1 MISPKTAQILK
12 YCGLFLILLI
22 FLPFELSV
30 TLTVSFYLVLNSRNY
45 AKLLIVSLV
54 IFLADIVF
62 RNFDIS
68 IRFISDLALDS
79 YILLLS
85 SLFIYLKSQPRIVE
99 YFHKL
104 NRSGRKVFSINT
116 LLMLGVSSIFSILLA
131 PIIGIPF
138 AVISG
143 YISFSYLSKHF
154 EGRYAYAVGL
164 FFLFF
169 CPFFI
174 IAKKDSIS
182 ENFAIISF
190 YLLII
195 GTIQEV
201 VGLVQKHKVEQ
212 DDRIIHKSFAFSL
225 PKVNFGAKIL
235 HFLQSVRLPKKS
247 KLPASQKEKDFIGS
261 FANNH
266 DTNLTADVITPK
278 KFRPVMKLIFI
289 TAVTGL
295 LSFTVFSTIIT
306 SKTKYITPSV
316 TEKPTISPITPT
328 PTIDAV
334 LELMVENG
342 TEIAGLAASTAAK
355 LKAAGF
361 KNVDARNA
369 ARSDYKNWEITT
381 KKDDTVLINH
391 IKQVLKLETLT
402 VIKAS
407 ESSEFD
413 LLLTAGSEL
422 P

>member
-54 IFLADIVF
+54 MFLADIVF

-116 LLMLGVSSIFSILLA
+116 LLMLGVSSIFSLLLA

-154 EGRYAYAVGL
+154 EGRYAYALGL

-225 PKVNFGAKIL
+225 PKINLPQNTSKRNNF
-235 HFLQSVRLPKKS
+235 SVIVL
-247 KLPASQKEKDFIGS
+247 
-261 FANNH
+261 
-266 DTNLTADVITPK
+266 
-278 KFRPVMKLIFI
+278 I
-289 TAVTGL
+289 TALVSFLVTY
-295 LSFTVFSTIIT
+295 FF
-306 SKTKYITPSV
+306 
-316 TEKPTISPITPT
+316 
-328 PTIDAV
+328 
-334 LELMVENG
+334 
-342 TEIAGLAASTAAK
+342 
-355 LKAAGF
+355 
-361 KNVDARNA
+361 
-369 ARSDYKNWEITT
+369 
-381 KKDDTVLINH
+381 
-391 IKQVLKLETLT
+391 IK
-402 VIKAS
+402 
-407 ESSEFD
+407 
-413 LLLTAGSEL
+413 
-422 P
+422 